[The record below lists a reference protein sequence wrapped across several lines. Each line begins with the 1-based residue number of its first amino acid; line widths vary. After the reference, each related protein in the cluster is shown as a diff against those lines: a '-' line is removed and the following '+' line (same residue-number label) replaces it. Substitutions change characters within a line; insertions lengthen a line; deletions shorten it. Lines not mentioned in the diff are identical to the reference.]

1 MRKIHRYSFEE
12 IEFLKKNAPG
22 RTLKELQLMFNKKF
36 NIDISE
42 QSIENTKHRH
52 NIKSGIT
59 GGQFCKGNIPVNK
72 GKKWSEYMPQESQQG
87 SLRTTFKK
95 GNIPHN
101 HRPVGSERVNKD
113 GYIEIKVQEPK
124 KWRLK
129 HRVLYEKE
137 YGEMP
142 KGHKLIFAD
151 GNKLNLNLDNLI
163 LVSSSEELIMNRNK
177 LFFED
182 KTLTKTG
189 ALVSKVIDTANK
201 KKKIFKKGG
210 QE

>member
-1 MRKIHRYSFEE
+1 MRTIHKYTPEE
-12 IEFLKKNAPG
+12 IEFLRQNVPG
-22 RTLKELQLMFNKKF
+22 RTLKEFQYLFNKKF
-36 NIDISE
+36 NLNVGEESL
-42 QSIENTKHRH
+42 QNAKFRY

-87 SLRTTFKK
+87 ALRTTFKK

-101 HRPVGSERVNKD
+101 HRPVGSERITRD
-113 GYIEIKVQEPK
+113 GYIEIKIKEPN
-124 KWRLK
+124 KWKLK
-129 HRVLYEKE
+129 HRLLYENK
-137 YGEMP
+137 YGEIP

-177 LFFED
+177 LFFDD

-201 KKKIFKKGG
+201 KRKKIKKGNR
-210 QE
+210 